1 MMIWALKSHYFLLF
15 LQEKLLTGFFKGVP
29 GVVLLVLFVEALVGL
44 ISAVG
49 VDLTE
54 AQAQMYSGPD
64 VVITMAILLLRKN
77 EAASI

>member
-1 MMIWALKSHYFLLF
+1 MMIWALKSHYVLLF
-15 LQEKLLTGFFKGVP
+15 LQEKLLTAFFKGVP

-49 VDLTE
+49 VGLTE